1 MERYIAQRQRNPAF
15 GAVRPTGDA
24 AWYQA
29 PTVGLK
35 RVRDNAK
42 MQRAEGYKGP
52 DKCWDGYEAV
62 PSKKRGEKG
71 SCKKKTKTRKKR
83 PSKTKKGKESTTD
96 ATSSDDEKKKKKKDS
111 K

>member
-1 MERYIAQRQRNPAF
+1 MERFIAQRQRNPAF

-29 PTVGLK
+29 STVGLK

-42 MQRAEGYKGP
+42 MERAKGYKGP
-52 DKCWDGYEAV
+52 DKCWDGFEAV
-62 PSKKRGEKG
+62 EGKKRGEKG
-71 SCKKKTKTRKKR
+71 SCKRKKR
-83 PSKTKKGKESTTD
+83 KKRASKTTEGKESSTD
-96 ATSSDDEKKKKKKDS
+96 ATSSEDENKKKKDS